1 VLLILIERIQQVFAM
16 SSQQFEDG
24 FETENFLYVLVVVG
38 SARGQEH

>member
-16 SSQQFEDG
+16 SGQQFEDG

-38 SARGQEH
+38 SAVGQKH